1 MTYDILFKD
10 DFVAM
15 GLSYGELAQWLLDVH
30 NELSEENQFL
40 FKQSMRSNGNF
51 EDYLY
56 NNFENLLNEKLSEE
70 TEKTRNKFEI
80 YYLHTT
86 ISILENNF

>member
-1 MTYDILFKD
+1 MTYDILFRD

-15 GLSYGELAQWLLDVH
+15 SLSYGELAQWLLDVH
-30 NELSEENQFL
+30 NELSEENQLL
-40 FKQSMRSNGNF
+40 FKQSLRSNGNF

-56 NNFENLLNEKLSEE
+56 NDFESLLNEKLSE
-70 TEKTRNKFEI
+70 KTKNKFEV

-86 ISILENNF
+86 ISILKNNF